1 MYTLQIT
8 DDNEIISKREVIMEK
23 SNAVDQIRI
32 LVNKSYKGQ
41 LDITDASVY
50 MRYVLPISKKIK
62 TKVPL
67 VRAEEDYNENMMQ
80 FYLPANV
87 NDLTA
92 ESGDVEVSFTFVKI
106 IQNDD
111 DTITSAVRKTQ
122 SGIIHITPLS
132 SFDDFDISEN
142 YTDFDQRII
151 AMEVLQKQMIA
162 TTDAIY
168 NGMAQDIRL
177 NKNDRKI
184 TLADRD
190 GNDMGEGVE
199 MNDISSMVA
208 EDLVGK
214 DPDGVQDGV
223 VNLDQISGVQM
234 MNLDELLK

>member
-8 DDNEIISKREVIMEK
+8 DDNAIISKREVIMEK

-32 LVNKSYKGQ
+32 LVNKKYKGQ
-41 LDITDASVY
+41 LDITDTSVY

-162 TTDAIY
+162 TTEAIY

-223 VNLDQISGVQM
+223 VNLDQISGVRM

>member
-32 LVNKSYKGQ
+32 LVNKNYKGQ

-67 VRAEEDYNENMMQ
+67 VRTEEDYNENMMQ

-92 ESGDVEVSFTFVKI
+92 EPGDVEVSFTFVKI

-177 NKNDRKI
+177 NKNDRKNHFG
-184 TLADRD
+184 R
-190 GNDMGEGVE
+190 
-199 MNDISSMVA
+199 S
-208 EDLVGK
+208 
-214 DPDGVQDGV
+214 
-223 VNLDQISGVQM
+223 
-234 MNLDELLK
+234 

>member
-32 LVNKSYKGQ
+32 LVNKNYKGQ
-41 LDITDASVY
+41 LDITDTSVY

-67 VRAEEDYNENMMQ
+67 VRAEEYYNENLMQ
-80 FYLPANV
+80 FYLTANV

-162 TTDAIY
+162 TTEAIY